1 MPAPV
6 LAELIGITDNNAADW
21 ARLAALDWT
30 GCIADRAR

>member
-1 MPAPV
+1 V
-6 LAELIGITDNNAADW
+6 LVELIGITDNNAADW